1 MKKEMKLREI
11 IFPSKKINF
20 FIVTILIL
28 GVLSGSIFLMLSSD
42 VDKANVVKQI
52 ETFFQ
57 NVSIGA
63 IPNGMALK
71 NSLIINYIF
80 LFLIW
85 TLGLSMIG
93 IIVNI
98 FLIYIKGFL
107 VGFSVASIFLT
118 FGYKGIL
125 GALLYTFPSQV
136 LNVIVVM
143 ILGIYS
149 IMFAKGLFTVIF
161 SKKTTK
167 PRIILKRYLVILMF
181 CVIVSFISSVLEV
194 YLFPNIL
201 KLVISFYV

>member
-181 CVIVSFISSVLEV
+181 CIIVSFISSVLEV

>member
-1 MKKEMKLREI
+1 MKLREM

-28 GVLSGSIFLMLSSD
+28 GVLSGSIFLMMSSE
-42 VDKANVVKQI
+42 VDKGNVIKQI

-57 NVSIGA
+57 NVSTGSID
-63 IPNGMALK
+63 NGVALK

-80 LFLIW
+80 VFLIW

-98 FLIYIKGFL
+98 FLTYIKGFL

-136 LNVIVVM
+136 LNIIVVM

-149 IMFAKGLFTVIF
+149 LMFAKGLFAVIF
-161 SKKTTK
+161 SKKPAKTQVM
-167 PRIILKRYLVILMF
+167 LKRYLVILML

-201 KLVISFYV
+201 KLVISLYV